1 MFEMLI
7 KMCFAENKPEWI
19 RILVH
24 VVLLGFFCYFYN
36 HVAVTGSVALKAD
49 LRTCW
54 TSAIAEWIVSF
65 VAVILHWYLLTRY
78 KYRNTKKCGGLWKD
92 RHYPCCSASFVDL
105 ISSNRSAKRTAVC
118 NALGQNKICYIGIFF
133 LDDLKK

>member
-1 MFEMLI
+1 MKFKNLIAEIVCSCLRHTHLCLMLI

-24 VVLLGFFCYFYN
+24 VVLLGFCCYFYN

-78 KYRNTKKCGGLWKD
+78 KYRNTKNVVVCERIGTILVALHRLWIWYRPIVRQKE
-92 RHYPCCSASFVDL
+92 L
-105 ISSNRSAKRTAVC
+105 RSAM
-118 NALGQNKICYIGIFF
+118 L
-133 LDDLKK
+133 